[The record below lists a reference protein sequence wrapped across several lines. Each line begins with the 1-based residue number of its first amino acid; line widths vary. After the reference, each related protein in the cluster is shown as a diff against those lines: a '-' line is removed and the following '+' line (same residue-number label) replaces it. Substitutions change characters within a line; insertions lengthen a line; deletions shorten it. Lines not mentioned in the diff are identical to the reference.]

1 MWPAVSPQHLKR
13 IPDGLCFQAATKA
26 ITTSFSIQDN
36 QFCNQPPDVT
46 PQAYS
51 TSGAYSNMNSTAQR
65 ILLRWHRSLHL
76 QKQEPSWYRDRLREE
91 LYERRQ
97 AKTPCQKLSET
108 ADVFYIIS
116 RSHHDGYPLRHLP
129 SFAFS
134 HLLVYA
140 YLLPKYTLRW
150 KFYRSAA
157 YLCGS
162 PNPGL
167 VQEVV
172 NPAKDHKLHEVVS
185 RHGIDPE
192 TFTRVF
198 RRLQYFWPLLP

>member
-1 MWPAVSPQHLKR
+1 
-13 IPDGLCFQAATKA
+13 
-26 ITTSFSIQDN
+26 
-36 QFCNQPPDVT
+36 
-46 PQAYS
+46 
-51 TSGAYSNMNSTAQR
+51 MNSTAQR
-65 ILLRWHRSLHL
+65 ILLLWHRSLRL

-97 AKTPCQKLSET
+97 AKTLCQKLSET

-129 SFAFS
+129 GFACS

-150 KFYRSAA
+150 KFYRLAA
-157 YLCGS
+157 YQCGS
-162 PNPGL
+162 PNAGF
-167 VQEVV
+167 VREVV
-172 NPAKDHKLHEVVS
+172 NPAKDHKLHEVAS

-192 TFTRVF
+192 TFTRVC
-198 RRLQYFWPLLP
+198 RRLRYFWPLLL